1 MHQHIAFHTR
11 YFTLVAFL
19 PTKHLPIQTYNCSI
33 SLEKAIS
40 NHLKTTPHTLEII
53 QHSLNRWLQSLVASL
68 QKTHDEIKFCTKTPL
83 LCNCS
88 LVRSLFWRS
97 LHEKI
102 NTLGGTLQD
111 QNILQLIVSFF
122 SSKGLSGC
130 CSNTLKV
137 EATEKLLEPS
147 TIQLQ
152 LSTTSTYSHTNIGL
166 LQHQE
171 PSIILPMSLTE
182 HSLSLAT

>member
-1 MHQHIAFHTR
+1 MQMHQHIAFHTR

-137 EATEKLLEPS
+137 EVVVA
-147 TIQLQ
+147 
-152 LSTTSTYSHTNIGL
+152 
-166 LQHQE
+166 
-171 PSIILPMSLTE
+171 LTP
-182 HSLSLAT
+182 